1 MKKNRLA
8 LKVISY
14 SIGMILAIYILMQV
28 IAFFRDNAILG
39 VSSLVDLPGYV
50 MGFIAVYVLPPMA
63 LCGGLLY
70 LFARPL
76 EKTLDRLRAG
86 ERLGSK
92 DAEKTRLRMLGFSR
106 ILFVLNAVGFVL
118 GYVILVII
126 EDSPSGL
133 FTPFRL
139 LILVSNVSASVMYA
153 SSQAALS
160 NVAFGELRDLL
171 QLREIGNRKR
181 ELSRTRR
188 QVLVGMTVVVY
199 ALSFMEFNLQMG
211 DKYNALAIDTMCA
224 QINGEIDA
232 DGAAERFRS
241 GIPAVLPSV
250 RSRAHYDAAEVPL
263 PWTVPGHAY
272 RMRWTSFLLHAAFM
286 LAIAALIHVT
296 TAYEVREQMKA
307 MRDRL
312 RDVLDGKGDLRK
324 RLVIRSLDE
333 YGEQTELINRLL
345 SRFHDMA
352 VRITSAALETRE
364 VARAIDAALRDAEQA
379 SDAAGRNVVS
389 LAESLVTEA
398 DSSRELTKAL
408 DSFREAAESVGSAVE
423 EQRRF
428 ADTTAA
434 AMEEMSANIRSVETM
449 TSRSGALTEDLAR
462 RGEEGAKAVVE
473 TGAAIG
479 EIETSAEGVL
489 RVLRSLSKIS
499 GDTNLLAMNAAIEAA
514 HAGSSG
520 AGFAVVAD
528 EVRKLA
534 GNATRETKAIKD
546 LLATMTDRVRRGV
559 ETSKASGASLSGL
572 SEGIT
577 QAASISSE
585 IASAMREQGKGT
597 EDVEKSIELLRLAG
611 ETIRSRMD
619 EQDGRTGEMERALT
633 LALERLSALAESS
646 RAQAASMRAVTESF
660 GSVRAVA
667 DRNLAAAKALE
678 NTLAGLSL

>member
-1 MKKNRLA
+1 MGKNRLA
-8 LKVISY
+8 LRVILY
-14 SIGMILAIYILMQV
+14 SIGMILTIYVLMQV
-28 IAFFRDNAILG
+28 IAYFRDNAILG
-39 VSSLVDLPGYV
+39 ISTLVDLPGYV
-50 MGFIAVYVLPPMA
+50 MGFIAVYVLPPMV

-86 ERLGSK
+86 ERI
-92 DAEKTRLRMLGFSR
+92 DAKEAERTRLRMLGFSR
-106 ILFVLNAVGFVL
+106 VLYVLNAVGFVL

-133 FTPFRL
+133 LTPFRL

-160 NVAFGELRDLL
+160 NVAFGELRDRL
-171 QLREIGNRKR
+171 QLREMGNRKR
-181 ELSRTRR
+181 EMSRAKR

-199 ALSFMEFNLQMG
+199 ALSFMEFNLDMA
-211 DKYNALAIDTMCA
+211 DKYNTLAIETMSA
-224 QINGEIDA
+224 QINGEIGA
-232 DGAAERFRS
+232 DEAARRFRD
-241 GIPAVLPSV
+241 GIPSVLPSV
-250 RSRAHYDAAEVPL
+250 RSRARYDAAEVPI
-263 PWTVPGHAY
+263 PWTVPGHSY
-272 RMRWTSFLLHAAFM
+272 RMRWTSFLLHAFFM
-286 LAIAALIHVT
+286 LAIAALIHAT

-333 YGEQTELINRLL
+333 YGEQTELVNRLL

-364 VARAIDAALRDAEQA
+364 VAKAIDATLRDAEEA
-379 SDAAGRNVVS
+379 SETAGKNVVS

-408 DSFREAAESVGSAVE
+408 ESFREAAESVGKAIE
-423 EQRRF
+423 EQRLF

-449 TSRSGALTEDLAR
+449 TSRSGALTEELSR

-473 TGAAIG
+473 TGAAID

-546 LLATMTDRVRRGV
+546 LLSVMTDRVRRGV
-559 ETSKASGASLSGL
+559 ETSKVSGASLSGL
-572 SEGIT
+572 SEGIS

-619 EQDGRTGEMERALT
+619 EQDGRTREMERTLT

-646 RAQAASMRAVTESF
+646 RAQADAMKAMGESF
-660 GSVRAVA
+660 GAVRAVA